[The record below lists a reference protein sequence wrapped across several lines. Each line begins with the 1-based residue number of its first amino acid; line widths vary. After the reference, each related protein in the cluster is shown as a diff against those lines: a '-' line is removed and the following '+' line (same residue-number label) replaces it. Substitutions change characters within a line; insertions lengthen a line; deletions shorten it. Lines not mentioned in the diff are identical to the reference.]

1 MKSEDMFARE
11 RDVQKERE
19 REEGQIR
26 SLQFTQLD
34 NAPSVP
40 QGSSSIDLLKDV
52 PMTVAAELGR
62 TKMLVKEILRLGV
75 GSVIELS
82 RMTGEPIDVLV
93 NGKVIARGEVVA
105 IDENFGVR
113 ITEVLHR

>member
-1 MKSEDMFARE
+1 MKNDEPLGKDA
-11 RDVQKERE
+11 Q
-19 REEGQIR
+19 EGQIR
-26 SLQFTQLD
+26 PLQFTQLEGGVGV
-34 NAPSVP
+34 S
-40 QGSSSIDLLKDV
+40 QTSSSIDLLRDV

-62 TKMLVKEILRLGV
+62 TKMQVREILRLGV

-113 ITEVLHR
+113 ITEVLNR